1 MSDRYALKQ
10 FFSDNKGTATICGNS
25 IEDAESIRCWLHD
38 NGWEA
43 RKNPPCLIDSLKSS
57 HVLILV
63 GKVYEDSVEDC
74 IDTAIVNNVPI
85 AQYNAGW
92 GLSSH
97 CVLPHLQFPKD
108 GVPPMM
114 AKALSEV
121 FKVSNKCQTYSREEE
136 QFNDAIYPLLRKGLP
151 MHYPVLVLREYV
163 ESVEA
168 SLLDRINEDN
178 SGIIDEKVKALHLA
192 HEHLTYAYTSLCN
205 AGW

>member
-1 MSDRYALKQ
+1 MTDKYDVIR
-10 FFSDNKGTATICGNS
+10 FFSDNKGTATICGDS
-25 IEDAESIRCWLHD
+25 KGDAESIRCWLHD

-43 RKNPPCLIDSLKSS
+43 RKNPVNLIESLKSS

-63 GKVYEDSVEDC
+63 GENYESPVEYC
-74 IDTAIVNNVPI
+74 IDTAIVESIPI
-85 AQYNAGW
+85 AKYNAGW

-97 CVLPHLQFPKD
+97 CVSPSFQFPKD

-121 FKVSNKCQTYSREEE
+121 FKVSNKCQAYSREEE

-151 MHYPVLVLREYV
+151 VHHLALVLREYV
-163 ESVEA
+163 ECAEA
-168 SLLDRINEDN
+168 SLLDRINEDK